1 MGFPQVSQTTA
12 RSEFRGLGA
21 RGVTAAAVLLA
32 AGTLNLAAEGTAEAG
47 SGGTWDRLAGC
58 ESGGNWHIDTGN
70 GFSGGLQFTDSTW
83 RSFGGGAY
91 ASQASHATRE
101 QQIQVAQRV
110 LARQGWGA
118 WPACSNSLGFNSAT
132 GAGTPRRT
140 ATAPDRDRVRR
151 PLPQKHYKAQ
161 PRPARGGTVVVNSG
175 DTVSGI
181 AYAHGL
187 GWREFY
193 RLNRQVI
200 GANPH
205 LIHPGMRLAV
215 RHSGTG

>member
-1 MGFPQVSQTTA
+1 MGFPQVSQATV

-32 AGTLNLAAEGTAEAG
+32 AGTLNLAAEGTAGA
-47 SGGTWDRLAGC
+47 SGGAWDRLAGC

-70 GFSGGLQFTDSTW
+70 GFTGGLQFTDSTW

-91 ASQASHATRE
+91 AARASRATRE
-101 QQIQVAQRV
+101 QQIHVAQRV

-118 WPACSNSLGFNSAT
+118 WPACSHSLGLNSAT
-132 GAGTPRRT
+132 GGGMPRRT
-140 ATAPDRDRVRR
+140 VTAPDRDRVRH
-151 PLPQKHYKAQ
+151 PLPQKQHKA
-161 PRPARGGTVVVNSG
+161 RPHRGRGTSVVVNSG

-187 GWREFY
+187 GWQQFY

-215 RHSGTG
+215 RHSGAG